1 LGIFGRAGL
10 ADANVEDY
18 EVTDIDRTA
27 ALGLSQ
33 SGNPWGRPDDTFGLA
48 GVVNNIS
55 SAQQAF
61 VNAGGLGIIIG
72 DGILPHPGL
81 EKILETYYE
90 YKVSSLLWVTLDY
103 QFVVNPAYNRDR
115 GPVSIGALRL
125 HAEF

>member
-1 LGIFGRAGL
+1 LESSDGRGL
-10 ADANVEDY
+10 ADPNVEAY

-27 ALGLSQ
+27 VLGLSQ
-33 SGNPWGRPDDTFGLA
+33 SGRPWGRPDDTFGLA

-61 VNAGGLGIIIG
+61 VNAGGLGIVIG
-72 DGILPHPGL
+72 DGTLPHPGL
-81 EKILETYYE
+81 EQILETYYQ

-103 QFVVNPAYNRDR
+103 QFVNNPAYNRDR
-115 GPVSIGALRL
+115 GPVSVGAIRL